1 MTDMSQNEQ
10 PSRHGLGS
18 LLAGG
23 LGHCRALLSRY
34 RPQSPHTAEDGA
46 GAGVKSQTTGAT
58 SLWRM
63 RTTVPDEPGTLAALC
78 SAFARERID
87 IVSLQTFPL
96 GPRPGQTPAPVEGG
110 ADGPV
115 PGHRTHTH
123 STTGTNTGSATAT
136 YAGTGAHT
144 GTDTDTGAGTGTST
158 GPEVITAEAALTG
171 EQVMDEFVLR
181 APADLEADALVRLVH
196 DAGADGTWVERADAH
211 DLVDTPTRVLR
222 LAARTALDTAELPL
236 ALRQLL
242 GRCTVRSV
250 PPVSPCSGLPSPL
263 DVPPEGTCEETVL
276 HLPDPAGGVI
286 VVERPRLPFTPAEF
300 ARASALVELDR
311 VLGAGAR
318 VPRSPDTLTLP
329 DGWPVTVRRADTG
342 DLGAALEMHRRCS
355 ERTLRQRYHGPV
367 GEADRYLRH
376 LLSPRFGRTL
386 AARTASG
393 KLVALGHLLWDGDE
407 TEVALIVEDDW
418 QHRGIGTE
426 LLRRL
431 ARLAREAGSS
441 DVYAVTQA
449 SNTAMV
455 AAMRKLGT
463 PLDHQVEDRTLV
475 ITARLTG
482 GERPEAADGAVLPP
496 AAASGAPFHG
506 RRPG

>member
-1 MTDMSQNEQ
+1 
-10 PSRHGLGS
+10 
-18 LLAGG
+18 
-23 LGHCRALLSRY
+23 
-34 RPQSPHTAEDGA
+34 
-46 GAGVKSQTTGAT
+46 
-58 SLWRM
+58 M

-96 GPRPGQTPAPVEGG
+96 GLRPGQTPAPVEGADDG
-110 ADGPV
+110 AA
-115 PGHRTHTH
+115 PGNRAHT
-123 STTGTNTGSATAT
+123 TTDTVTRTGTES
-136 YAGTGAHT
+136 
-144 GTDTDTGAGTGTST
+144 GTDTGTGSS

-181 APADLEADALVRLVH
+181 APEDLEADALVRIVH
-196 DAGADGTWVERADAH
+196 DAGAGGTWVERADAH

-242 GRCTVRSV
+242 GRCTVRSI
-250 PPVSPCSGLPSPL
+250 PPVSPYSGLPSPL
-263 DVPPEGTCEETVL
+263 DVPPEGTCDETVL

-329 DGWPVTVRRADTG
+329 DGLPVTVRRADTR
-342 DLGAALEMHRRCS
+342 DLRAALEMHRRCS

-431 ARLAREAGSS
+431 AGLAREAGSRE
-441 DVYAVTQA
+441 VYAVTQA

-482 GERPEAADGAVLPP
+482 GGQPSAADGARTS
-496 AAASGAPFHG
+496 ATASGVPSRS